1 MGLFKKKETK
11 AESGTEKLADA
22 IMKYMQSEGF
32 FPEKD
37 EPKDPDADL
46 VRIDFK
52 FQGINVTMDVAEGN
66 YIRMGMVFD
75 LSDSD
80 TDYFNLQC
88 AASQIMFEMKAV
100 KIVAAVKWI
109 QFSVETFARTADAFT
124 PFLKSYLDILSE
136 AVGRH
141 RILYAKFMEDKEA
154 SEKSASGDGYEVSSA
169 EDNAMERV
177 IEDAINS
184 QGNKS
189 LKN

>member
-88 AASQIMFEMKAV
+88 AASQIMFEIKAV
-100 KIVAAVKWI
+100 KIIAAVKWI
-109 QFSVETFARTADAFT
+109 QFSVETFVQSAEAFT
-124 PFLKSYLDILSE
+124 PFLKTYLDILSE

-141 RILYAKFMEDKEA
+141 RVLYAKFMEDQE
-154 SEKSASGDGYEVSSA
+154 SSDHDHENEMSSA

-184 QGNKS
+184 QGNKT